1 MPRKQEP
8 IHAFPRRLRM
18 AMTLRGMNSADIVR
32 RSTMGNGQIS
42 NYLNGHQEPT
52 VSSLLHLC
60 EVLEV
65 SPNFLLGLTDEP
77 NIKKRKG
84 GKK

>member
-8 IHAFPRRLRM
+8 IRAFPRRLRM

-60 EVLEV
+60 QALGV
-65 SPNFLLGLTDEP
+65 SADFLLGLSEEP
-77 NIKKRKG
+77 NLKKKAR
-84 GKK
+84 